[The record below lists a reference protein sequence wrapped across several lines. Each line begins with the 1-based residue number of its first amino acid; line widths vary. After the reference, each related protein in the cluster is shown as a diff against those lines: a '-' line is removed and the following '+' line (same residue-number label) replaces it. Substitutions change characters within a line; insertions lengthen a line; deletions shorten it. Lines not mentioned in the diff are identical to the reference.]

1 MNDELSL
8 IQSPVRE
15 ELETFN
21 SMLREALDH
30 DNPLLKIALNHLAQ
44 RRGKQMRPILTLL
57 SAKAKGAVSEGVLHA
72 ALALE
77 LLHTA

>member
-8 IQSPVRE
+8 IQGPVRE

-21 SMLREALDH
+21 SMLREALNH

-44 RRGKQMRPILTLL
+44 RRGKQMRPILT
-57 SAKAKGAVSEGVLHA
+57 
-72 ALALE
+72 
-77 LLHTA
+77 